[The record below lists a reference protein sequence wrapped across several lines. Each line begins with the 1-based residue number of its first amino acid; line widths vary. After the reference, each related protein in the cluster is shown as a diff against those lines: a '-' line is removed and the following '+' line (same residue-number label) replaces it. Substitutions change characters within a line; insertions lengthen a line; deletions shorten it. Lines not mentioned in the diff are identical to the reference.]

1 VFDCVLLGQD
11 HADYGIATTVAV
23 GDRAAASISVGSDTR
38 SPSLRFKGSSLVPNE
53 DALCIVDGGDRVVI
67 AAADA
72 HFGHESSHVMIDWL
86 HASFTN
92 TLPTNA
98 VELRATIEGLG
109 HAPDPETDSES
120 TLVVALFDRV
130 AGHGWVVNYG
140 DSSLVVVTG
149 AGEYRQV
156 NLKDERYVATGDR
169 WPAGSCSSSAF
180 SADPGDTLL
189 MFTDGVDECHYRHP
203 LTSVRPDHIAALV
216 DRVAGHPAD
225 VSRALVSLALAGV
238 DGHPGG
244 QDNSAIIVAM
254 V

>member
-1 VFDCVLLGQD
+1 MYDCLLLGRD
-11 HADYGIATTVAV
+11 HDECGIATTVAV
-23 GDRAAASISVGSDTR
+23 GDRAAASISVGGDPR
-38 SPSLRFKGSSLVPNE
+38 SPSLQFKGSRYVPNE
-53 DALCIVDGGDRVVI
+53 DALCIVDSGDRVVM
-67 AAADA
+67 AVADA
-72 HFGHESSHVMIDWL
+72 HFGHEASHAMIDWL
-86 HASFTN
+86 HASFTK
-92 TLPTNA
+92 TMPANA
-98 VELRATIEGLG
+98 PDLTAAVEGLG
-109 HAPDPETDSES
+109 KAPGPETDSES
-120 TLVVALFDRV
+120 TLVVALFDRA
-130 AGHGWVVNYG
+130 AGHGSVVNYG

-169 WPAGSCSSSAF
+169 WPAGSCSFSAF
-180 SADPGDTLL
+180 SASPGDTLL

-203 LTSVRPDHIAALV
+203 LTSVRPDHIAAVV
-216 DRVAGHPAD
+216 DRVAGHPVD